1 MKRIFLLDFSC
12 SLILFTLIEHKTLIT
27 AVAFYQEQ
35 SHLCLSDVFTEI
47 AGLVPLLC
55 IIFTLFL
62 DPCLLLLLS
71 CIVKSSQIKDSL
83 ICKYQQLSAGSVL
96 MDSRW
101 VPQLLVCDCLTHSDW
116 SVGHLVHEAFQ
127 RSFPESTH
135 LCERHALKFHKS
147 WFGLDSLSN
156 PLNY

>member
-1 MKRIFLLDFSC
+1 MHKWFEKNIFVRLLMFINSLHSHWTQNTHHCCGILSRIEP
-12 SLILFTLIEHKTLIT
+12 SLP
-27 AVAFYQEQ
+27 QW
-35 SHLCLSDVFTEI
+35 CLHWN
-47 AGLVPLLC
+47 

-71 CIVKSSQIKDSL
+71 WIVKSSQIKDTL
-83 ICKYQQLSAGSVL
+83 ICKYQQLSAVSVL

-101 VPQLLVCDCLTHSDW
+101 IPQLLVCDCLTHSDW